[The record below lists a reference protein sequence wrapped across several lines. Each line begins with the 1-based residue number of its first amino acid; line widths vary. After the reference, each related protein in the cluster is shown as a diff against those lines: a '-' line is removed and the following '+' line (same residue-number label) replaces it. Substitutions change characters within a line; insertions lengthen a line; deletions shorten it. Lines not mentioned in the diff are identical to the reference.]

1 MSQMGVI
8 RVRGASTL
16 CSVLRA
22 PYYHS
27 VFIVFAALV
36 IVVVV
41 DGAAIAAFMML

>member
-1 MSQMGVI
+1 MGVI

-16 CSVLRA
+16 CYVLRA

-27 VFIVFAALV
+27 VFIVFVA
-36 IVVVV
+36 VV